1 MNHTACI
8 CKLRSKI
15 DELEKKIYE
24 HNKQRDVDSGFFQY
38 VKEKCL
44 AASRAREG
52 IEHKYKT
59 SLETSQSPEKTAC
72 VRADHLQAMHKNDEY
87 KDKWMKVY
95 KAEYA
100 KIFPHSLVLDGMHEE
115 VTQLRQ
121 KIATLV
127 QQLNAADKT
136 SVEDDREQRVH
147 AMAAWHAEK
156 ARQVATMIPD
166 LGRADHRRNGTLEVF
181 HRERADRER
190 VEQQHKRLNEK
201 IQQDSIQERI
211 QQNRAR
217 LNQQAMMHP
226 EILHQPAL
234 LQPAFPQHGG
244 HGGTVPQHV
253 MHHHPPPIAALYAP
267 TFPHM
272 PYLPGTYGPQ
282 W

>member
-1 MNHTACI
+1 
-8 CKLRSKI
+8 
-15 DELEKKIYE
+15 
-24 HNKQRDVDSGFFQY
+24 
-38 VKEKCL
+38 
-44 AASRAREG
+44 
-52 IEHKYKT
+52 
-59 SLETSQSPEKTAC
+59 
-72 VRADHLQAMHKNDEY
+72 
-87 KDKWMKVY
+87 MKVY

-100 KIFPHSLVLDGMHEE
+100 KIFPHSLVLDGMHEK

-136 SVEDDREQRVH
+136 SVEDDREQRAH

-190 VEQQHKRLNEK
+190 VEQEHKRLNEK
-201 IQQDSIQERI
+201 IQQESIQDRI
-211 QQNRAR
+211 QHNRAR
-217 LNQQAMMHP
+217 LNQQAMMHR
-226 EILHQPAL
+226 EILHQPAV
-234 LQPAFPQHGG
+234 PQHGG
-244 HGGTVPQHV
+244 HAGTLPQHV
-253 MHHHPPPIAALYAP
+253 MNHHPPHTAAWRAP
-267 TFPHM
+267 AFPHM